1 MAFVTRLTPAMA
13 ARWRGAGLW
22 SDETFASALAERVR
36 ATPERE
42 ALTDGTRRVSY
53 RDLAHGI
60 DRMAARLRALGIAAG
75 DVVTIQLPNWIEFAF
90 VFFALERLGAVAVTV
105 SVDFRSR
112 ELEYIMR
119 FADSKMFVCCGQFR
133 GFDHAAM
140 AAELKPR
147 LPSLAAIGIIGGAVP
162 AGMVS
167 LDDVVAARGAPA
179 GFAPVA
185 MDADTVMRMAFTSGT
200 TGNPKGVMHSHNTT
214 LAAARILNGDLG
226 LSADD
231 VMMIWLPLG
240 LNWGY
245 LTLVQ
250 SVLAGAKAVLLDRFA
265 PAAALDLIER
275 ERVTYIPTAPASLT
289 AILAEPGLD
298 RSDLSS
304 LRIVVSGGAS
314 APVET
319 IRTWRRAV
327 LASEASGQRGHSEV
341 RAHSASEDARKR
353 ADDTRPEPGSLLE
366 LLGMLE
372 TGYQAYT
379 RPGDDPERVA
389 GSVGVPAS
397 HMGLRLVDSE
407 GRDVPQGEEG
417 EICCDGPS
425 VHLGYHNN
433 PSANAEAFLPDG
445 WFRSGD
451 LGMIDADG
459 RLRIVGRLKEMIN
472 RGGKKFFPRE
482 IEEILYTHPQVLYAA
497 IVGIPDARLGERNC
511 LCLVPR
517 PGEPPTLETI
527 TAFLGD
533 SVATYKLPE
542 RLELFRQFP
551 FTPTGKIQR
560 HALVREVLARMSA
573 A

>member
-1 MAFVTRLTPAMA
+1 MAFATRLTPAMA

-22 SDETFASALAERVR
+22 SDETFAGALAERVR

-42 ALTDGTRRVSY
+42 ALTDGTRRLSY
-53 RDLAHGI
+53 RELADGI
-60 DRMAARLRALGIAAG
+60 DRMAARLRALGIGAG

-147 LPSLAAIGIIGGAVP
+147 LPSLAAIGIIGGVAP
-162 AGMVS
+162 PGMMS

-298 RSDLSS
+298 RRDLSS
-304 LRIVVSGGAS
+304 LRMALSGAE
-314 APVET
+314 PVRLST
-319 IRTWRRAV
+319 IRAFQ
-327 LASEASGQRGHSEV
+327 QRFGVSDIF
-341 RAHSASEDARKR
+341 S
-353 ADDTRPEPGSLLE
+353 P
-366 LLGMLE
+366 
-372 TGYQAYT
+372 AY
-379 RPGDDPERVA
+379 
-389 GSVGVPAS
+389 
-397 HMGLRLVDSE
+397 GL
-407 GRDVPQGEEG
+407 
-417 EICCDGPS
+417 
-425 VHLGYHNN
+425 
-433 PSANAEAFLPDG
+433 AEA
-445 WFRSGD
+445 
-451 LGMIDADG
+451 
-459 RLRIVGRLKEMIN
+459 
-472 RGGKKFFPRE
+472 
-482 IEEILYTHPQVLYAA
+482 
-497 IVGIPDARLGERNC
+497 
-511 LCLVPR
+511 
-517 PGEPPTLETI
+517 TL
-527 TAFLGD
+527 A
-533 SVATYKLPE
+533 VAVWPHGQPV
-542 RLELFRQFP
+542 RVD
-551 FTPTGKIQR
+551 PTGSF
-560 HALVREVLARMSA
+560 VS
-573 A
+573 